1 MLPSLLNGPSPFCRH
16 LWDRPL
22 NMLLYNCFMWF
33 RIMTVSYL
41 CGLWFSWSSPSA
53 LRGHLFRCRV
63 RIGHVNLLCC
73 CCCSSS
79 AEAAAGELPSTVYI
93 SSLPADRLPYTHK
106 SLPSTATLT
115 SIRYGSAR
123 ALPSTRYFY
132 FTITVLPAG
141 DVRPRRGKCFS
152 RSLPCSG
159 SGPHGTDERICLY
172 VSPRLPWAAQR
183 GNARA
188 SGARHVIAYTSCVCK

>member
-1 MLPSLLNGPSPFCRH
+1 MLPSLLNGPSPFSRH

-41 CGLWFSWSSPSA
+41 CGLWFSRSSPSA

-63 RIGHVNLLCC
+63 RISHVNLLCCC

-79 AEAAAGELPSTVYI
+79 AEAAAGKLPSTVYI

-115 SIRYGSAR
+115 SIRYGSTR
-123 ALPSTRYFY
+123 ALPSTT
-132 FTITVLPAG
+132 TIFLFHNHCSACG
-141 DVRPRRGKCFS
+141 RRPSSKGQVIVPFS
-152 RSLPCSG
+152 A
-159 SGPHGTDERICLY
+159 
-172 VSPRLPWAAQR
+172 VQWQWSPRNR
-183 GNARA
+183 
-188 SGARHVIAYTSCVCK
+188 